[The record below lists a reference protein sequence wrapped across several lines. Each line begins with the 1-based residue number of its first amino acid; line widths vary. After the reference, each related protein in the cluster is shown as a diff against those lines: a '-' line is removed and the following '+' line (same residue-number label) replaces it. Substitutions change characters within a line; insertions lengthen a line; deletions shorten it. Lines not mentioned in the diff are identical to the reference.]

1 MIWTNGLTEKSA
13 IWSIETEDLDVTLL
27 SWDDCG
33 GVAPHVNSEVDVVMI
48 VLSGSG
54 LVKVGDEQQNLD
66 AGAIIVIPKSLKR
79 EVHCTSK
86 RLTYLNVHKRRRKMQ
101 PNMVRPS
108 IAEGREDE

>member
-1 MIWTNGLTEKSA
+1 MIWTNGLAERSA
-13 IWSIETEDLDVTLL
+13 MWSTETEDLDATLL
-27 SWDDCG
+27 SWDDGG

-54 LVKVGDEQQNLD
+54 LIRVGEEQQNLEP
-66 AGAIIVIPKSLKR
+66 GAIIVIPKSVER
-79 EVHCTSK
+79 EVRCTSG

-108 IAEGREDE
+108 TSEVREHE